1 VISNLPY
8 ADVAEAVEMRVDQL
22 ALQSDEPG
30 RLTRLFGGQAILR
43 AGAMVADWMHE
54 AGLIVRRD
62 IAGNIIGRSRGGT
75 RSSGT
80 WVIGSHID
88 TVPDAGRYDGVL
100 GVLIGIAV
108 ADTFGSENLPFAL
121 EVVAFADEEGA
132 RFGTSYLGSRAYRD
146 GLIAPDDLRRV
157 DRDGITLRGALDA
170 IDDDALPPAD
180 SSGCPDDVVGYLEV
194 HIEQGPILDD
204 RHLPLGVVRGIR
216 GQATGGV
223 EFFGQARHAG
233 TEPMSG
239 RRDALCAAA
248 ELIGWVESLGQT
260 TPGLVATVGEIS
272 VQPGARNV
280 IPGHGQVSI
289 DMRHADSAKLG
300 DAVSRLN
307 LQAAEIG
314 AGRGLDVRTGVSIV
328 QAPVHCATELS
339 AALADSARAIGH
351 EPLSLDSGAGHDAA
365 ILAQRTRIAM
375 LFVRCKDGV
384 SHHPDESVSADDIR
398 AAISCAAEFLLRAG
412 RMESSTT

>member
-1 VISNLPY
+1 MISGLRY
-8 ADVAEAVEMRVDQL
+8 ADVAEVVEMRVDQL

-30 RLTRLFGGQAILR
+30 RLTRLFGGQAMGR
-43 AGAMVADWMHE
+43 SAAMVADWMHE
-54 AGLIVRRD
+54 AGLDVRRD
-62 IAGNIIGRSRGGT
+62 IAGNIIGRSRDSTG
-75 RSSGT
+75 SSGT
-80 WVIGSHID
+80 WVIGSHLD

-108 ADTFGSENLPFAL
+108 ADELGSENLPFAL
-121 EVVAFADEEGA
+121 EVVAFADEEGS

-157 DRDGITLRGALDA
+157 DRDGITLRGILDA
-170 IDDDALPPAD
+170 IHDDALPPGE

-204 RHLPLGVVRGIR
+204 RHLPLGVVTGIR
-216 GQATGGV
+216 GQATGRV

-233 TEPMSG
+233 TVPMSR

-272 VQPGARNV
+272 VEPGARNV
-280 IPGHGQVSI
+280 IPGHGELSI

-300 DAVSRLN
+300 DAVSQLN

-314 AGRGLDVRTGVSIV
+314 ARRGLDVRTGVSIA

-339 AALADSARAIGH
+339 TVLADSARAIGH
-351 EPLSLDSGAGHDAA
+351 EPVSFDSGAGHDAA
-365 ILAQRTRIAM
+365 ILAQRTPIAM

-384 SHHPDESVSADDIR
+384 SHHPDEFVSTDDIR
-398 AAISCAAEFLLRAG
+398 AAIACAAEFLTRLG
-412 RMESSTT
+412 RLESPTT